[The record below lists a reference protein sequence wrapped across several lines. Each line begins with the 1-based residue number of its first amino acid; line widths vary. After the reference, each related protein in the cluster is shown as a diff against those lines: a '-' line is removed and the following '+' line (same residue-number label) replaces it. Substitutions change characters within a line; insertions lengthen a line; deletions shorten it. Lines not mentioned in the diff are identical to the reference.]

1 MLNRARE
8 AGAVS
13 FDTLSYVEE
22 NFDRLGDVNDV
33 WQAMDEEWDR
43 CGAGFNPESQ
53 NAVSRFYASP
63 VWTLNGLFTEVD
75 PTSVG
80 HRQAIADFISEMK
93 PKVVIDYGGGFGSLA
108 RQIAER
114 LPEASVILV
123 EPYPSDFARLLAQDH
138 HNMEIR
144 SDLPKR
150 CDVIVAQDVLEHV
163 LDPIGDFAMLLKA
176 VAPGGTVI
184 TANCFKP
191 VIKCHYPSTFHLNF
205 TFKHVVPPLGCRYGG
220 KVAGAEHAEIYH
232 RTTAERGLQAAR
244 IRERLSQGLH
254 PVFACLQKVNAARR
268 KMLK

>member
-8 AGAVS
+8 AGAGS

-22 NFDRLGDVNDV
+22 NFDRLCDVNDI

-43 CGAGFNPESQ
+43 CGAGFDPENQ
-53 NAVSRFYASP
+53 DAVSRFYASP

-80 HRQAIADFISEMK
+80 HRQAIAAYISELK
-93 PKVVIDYGGGFGSLA
+93 PEIVVDYGGGFGSLA

-114 LPEASVILV
+114 LPETSVILV
-123 EPYPSDFARLLAQDH
+123 EPYPGDFARLLAQDH
-138 HNMEIR
+138 PNMEIR

-150 CDVIVAQDVLEHV
+150 CDVIVAQDVLEDV
-163 LDPIGDFAMLLKA
+163 LDPIGDFAMLREA

-191 VIKCHYPSTFHLNF
+191 VIKCHYPGAFHLNF
-205 TFKHVVPPLGCRYGG
+205 TFRHVVPPLGCRYGG
-220 KVAGAEHAEIYH
+220 KIAGAEHAEIYH
-232 RTTAERGLQAAR
+232 RTAAERDLKGAR
-244 IRERLSQGLH
+244 FRERLSQGLNRA
-254 PVFACLQKVNAARR
+254 FACLQKVNAARR
-268 KMLK
+268 QLLR